1 MQSSFIARELEIL
14 YSQAFLQTC
23 SVRLRLMRLID
34 DAKVPLVLLL
44 FAAETVLT
52 TLTCVADYTSWDNVT
67 LEVKRGLNG
76 LYLPYLGLGMG
87 VMFLRVFRILI

>member
-1 MQSSFIARELEIL
+1 MLC
-14 YSQAFLQTC
+14 SQAFLQTYP
-23 SVRLRLMRLID
+23 VQLKLMRFID

-67 LEVKRGLNG
+67 PEVKRGLNG
-76 LYLPYLGLGMG
+76 LYLPYLGLGMA
-87 VMFLRVFRILI
+87 VMFLRVLRILI